1 LIFFG
6 FGFELSSF
14 EFHELAIS
22 VSALFF
28 KFKNLSSLTASL
40 TASLQAQYKNGGS
53 DSMYTYMITHLF
65 QVVVEIIKILNFIT
79 NLKLVGFVKVPS
91 LTAN

>member
-1 LIFFG
+1 MNLQFQFQHY
-6 FGFELSSF
+6 SSN
-14 EFHELAIS
+14 S
-22 VSALFF
+22 RTSPP
-28 KFKNLSSLTASL
+28 SLPPSL